1 MEFQATNME
10 RIAASY
16 GRIFA
21 HFNML
26 FAFFKSFLIP
36 ARPMSSSPEAQNT
49 HNSSAPL
56 LPGFRILAYLQA
68 VLIVGGILCLKL
80 ALLPS
85 GTASPALLF
94 FAAVMLSAW
103 LGGLGPGWFAAV
115 LSALAF
121 NFYFLSPYGQFS
133 FDGVS
138 LTQTFIL
145 LIEGLLVSLLANARR
160 RAKHHAREEWQRARG
175 ETERAVAAELRILDR
190 EALNRTVLDS
200 LPAHIA
206 VLDKEGKIVSV
217 NIAWEKFGLHHHS
230 CILPRL
236 AVGDNYLEPSR
247 HPDASKAVKG
257 IRALLAGEQNLFAME
272 YSCQTHEGE
281 RWYSLTVAPLIT
293 NERAAGGAVVSHLD
307 ISERKEIELE
317 RARVLERER
326 TARAIAED
334 ANRSKDE
341 FLAIVSHELRTPLNS
356 ILGWTQLLSDGN
368 LDAATTRQGLSVIE
382 RNVRSQSHLINDLLD
397 VSRIITD
404 KMAIEPHPLS
414 LQQIAQNALDSTLP
428 FAQEHNIKFITDF
441 QSDPQICADP
451 QRLQQVLWNL
461 LHNAVK
467 FSAPGEAVIV
477 MLGTNNDSAQLTIS
491 DNGTGIAPEFLSSI
505 FDRFRQ
511 ADGTPTRR
519 HGGLGLGL
527 AISKHLIELHQGTLV
542 ATSEGQGQGATFTIS
557 LPLLRPEQAEA
568 INENCLENSVL
579 KAV

>member
-1 MEFQATNME
+1 
-10 RIAASY
+10 
-16 GRIFA
+16 
-21 HFNML
+21 
-26 FAFFKSFLIP
+26 
-36 ARPMSSSPEAQNT
+36 MSSSPEAQNT
-49 HNSSAPL
+49 PNSLAPF
-56 LPGFRILAYLQA
+56 LPGFRILSYLQA
-68 VLIVGGILCLKL
+68 ALIVGGILCLKL
-80 ALLPS
+80 YLLPQ
-85 GTASPALLF
+85 GAAPALLF

-103 LGGLGPGWFAAV
+103 LGGLGPGWFAAL
-115 LSALAF
+115 LSALAL
-121 NFYFLSPYGQFS
+121 NFYFIPPYGQFN

-145 LIEGLLVSLLANARR
+145 LAEGLLVSLLANARR
-160 RAKHHAREEWQRARG
+160 RAKHHAREEWQRARD

-206 VLDKEGKIVSV
+206 VLNKEGTIVSV

-230 CILPRL
+230 CILPRM
-236 AVGDNYLEPSR
+236 AVGENYLEPSR
-247 HPDASKAVKG
+247 HPDAAKAVKG
-257 IRALLAGEQNLFAME
+257 IRTLLAGEQKIFAME
-272 YSCQTHEGE
+272 YSCQTNEGE

-293 NERAAGGAVVSHLD
+293 NEGAAGGAVVSHLD

-368 LDAATTRQGLSVIE
+368 LDAAATRQGLSVIE
-382 RNVRSQSHLINDLLD
+382 RNVRTQSHLINDLLD
-397 VSRIITD
+397 VSRIITN
-404 KMAIEPHPLS
+404 KMSIEPHPLS
-414 LQQIAQNALDSTLP
+414 LQQITQNALDITLP
-428 FAQEHNIKFITDF
+428 FAQERNVKFITDF
-441 QSDPQICADP
+441 QSNPQICADP
-451 QRLQQVLWNL
+451 HRLQQVLWNL

-467 FSAPGEAVIV
+467 FSAPGEAVIIT
-477 MLGTNNDSAQLTIS
+477 LGTNNDDAQLTIS
-491 DNGTGIAPEFLSSI
+491 DNGAGIAPEFLSSI

-527 AISKHLIELHQGTLV
+527 AISKHLIELHTGTLV
-542 ATSEGQGQGATFTIS
+542 ATSDGEGQGATFTMT
-557 LPLLRPEQAEA
+557 LPLLKPEQIEA
-568 INENCLENSVL
+568 STNENCLENGVL
-579 KAV
+579 EAV